1 MKSSEQMKKTYNL
14 KRFESISHGDIGHI
28 SWDFVPLAEKLKIP
42 SQKAV
47 EIHFREIE
55 REWENFLVGRE
66 IEIGREN
73 KMFFAM
79 SVKMRANRVFISRF
93 QGKPLNP

>member
-1 MKSSEQMKKTYNL
+1 MKKTYNL

-28 SWDFVPLAEKLKIP
+28 SWDFVPLAEKLKIS

-55 REWENFLVGRE
+55 RERVRDFWLGEKMKLAEKTRCFL
-66 IEIGREN
+66 
-73 KMFFAM
+73 
-79 SVKMRANRVFISRF
+79 
-93 QGKPLNP
+93 L